1 MHFLKHACVRA
12 QSREEGIGTLMFRKP
27 MLTREGRA
35 KRSHLRRGQDVR
47 FIRFGSRDASET
59 PLLSPQPGLNSE
71 NRPAQQLAREG
82 NWHRGSVALFVWRE
96 KKM

>member
-1 MHFLKHACVRA
+1 MNLLKHACVRA
-12 QSREEGIGTLMFRKP
+12 QSREEGIGALTFRKP
-27 MLTREGRA
+27 MLTRERCA
-35 KRSHLRRGQDVR
+35 ERSHLWRGQNVR
-47 FIRFGSRDASET
+47 LVRFGSRDASET